1 MLFQKKQRPE
11 EIGEK
16 TEQEP
21 QFRRSVTGDE
31 MVNYRVYYLSSME
44 TIGYFILAFVVG
56 GAVGYLF
63 YGGIGKDEFGNP
75 TLVTYVLNALI
86 VGVTGLLSG
95 KVFLPIRQQQI
106 LESRRN
112 KLKSQFRDM
121 LEALSTSLGAGKNV
135 PDAFQAV
142 YEDMKNQYEEGAF
155 ILRELDNIN
164 HGLIN
169 GFTIEMLIQDLGE
182 RSGVSDIEDF
192 AGVFEICYRK
202 GGNIQDTVRSTA
214 GILGEKM
221 GILEEI
227 ETTVTAS
234 KNEQY
239 IMLIMPILLIGMIKM
254 ASADFA
260 ENFVTPTG
268 LAATTIAIA
277 MFVASY
283 FLGKKLLDIKV

>member
-1 MLFQKKQRPE
+1 MLFQKKQKP
-11 EIGEK
+11 GE
-16 TEQEP
+16 TGEQKEREP
-21 QFRRSVTGDE
+21 QFKRSATGDE
-31 MVNYRVYYLSSME
+31 TINYRVYYLSAVE
-44 TIGYFILAFVVG
+44 TIGYFALAFVVG

-75 TLVTYVLNALI
+75 TLVTYVLNVL
-86 VGVTGLLSG
+86 VVVVTGLLSG
-95 KVFLPIRQQQI
+95 KAFLPIRQKQI

-135 PDAFQAV
+135 PEAFRAV

-155 ILRELDNIN
+155 ILRELEVIN
-164 HGLIN
+164 HGLAN
-169 GFTIEMLIQDLGE
+169 GFNIETLIQDFGE
-182 RSGVSDIEDF
+182 RSDVPDIEDF
-192 AGVFEICYRK
+192 AGVFEICYRR
-202 GGNIQDTVRSTA
+202 GGNIKDTVRSTA

-221 GILEEI
+221 GIMEEI
-227 ETTVTAS
+227 ETTVAGS

-239 IMLIMPILLIGMIKM
+239 IMLVMPILLIGMIKM
-254 ASADFA
+254 ASAEFA

-268 LAATTIAIA
+268 LAATTVAIV